1 MLYAV
6 RTNFVRIL
14 RYELTPRKDTFA
26 NYANNNSPLH
36 PAIEFDKDCNVNT
49 A

>member
-1 MLYAV
+1 MKE
-6 RTNFVRIL
+6 RIQRAL
-14 RYELTPRKDTFA
+14 QDVFFKT

-36 PAIEFDKDCNVNT
+36 PAMEFDKDYNINT